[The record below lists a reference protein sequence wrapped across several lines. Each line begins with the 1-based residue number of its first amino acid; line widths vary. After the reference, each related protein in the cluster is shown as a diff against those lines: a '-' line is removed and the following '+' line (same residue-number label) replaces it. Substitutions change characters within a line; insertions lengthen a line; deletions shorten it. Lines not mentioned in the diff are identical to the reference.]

1 MTATLGSTADIPLLD
16 EPAEGVRPTALLPW
30 RQLALIAAYWF
41 GISAIWGGYETFGQ
55 KQVWLLVGDAYKG
68 TAIALLELMG
78 GIVALAVVPTVGAIS
93 DYTTSRFGRRK
104 GYIVT
109 GATFDLL
116 FLTGLAFVSVPEP
129 AAGTWDGAPMGSLS
143 AIVLYVL
150 FFLGLQFSSNVA
162 QGPFQG
168 FVPDLVAEPQV
179 GRASGLVGAMR
190 TTGLVGG
197 SLIMLTLGV
206 QLNLWG
212 LALVVIGLVELTLA
226 VLTFR
231 FVANGPPGKPRAGRS
246 WRSIAAE
253 TWGTDVLRERSF
265 LSMTAVRFLFLM
277 GTGIFVNISLL
288 YIEISLAQEGTW
300 RTIWLY
306 VALVALVLGTVAAAI
321 VAARLSDRTGRKPV
335 IWAAVA
341 LASTG
346 IGIIAIARTPLV
358 AVPGVFLLGVGSG
371 AYLAVDWALMTEIIP
386 LASSG
391 RYMGLA
397 NTANSLS
404 GPLGLVMAGPVID
417 LITVG
422 GDRELAQRVAVAL
435 GIPMLALAAVL
446 LRRVHPRRDPRVEAG
461 TAPASAGA

>member
-1 MTATLGSTADIPLLD
+1 MTATLESVGDIPLAE
-16 EPAEGVRPTALLPW
+16 EPAGDGRPTTLLPW

-55 KQVWLLVGDAYKG
+55 KQVWLLVGEDLKG
-68 TAIALLELMG
+68 SAIAILELMG
-78 GIVALAVVPTVGAIS
+78 GLVALAVVPTVGAIS

-104 GYIVT
+104 GYIIT

-116 FLTGLAFVSVPEP
+116 FLTGLALVSVPEP
-129 AAGTWDGAPMGSLS
+129 PPGTWDGQRMGSLAS
-143 AIVLYVL
+143 ILLYVL

-197 SLIMLTLGV
+197 SLVMLTIGV

-212 LALVVIGLVELTLA
+212 LALVVIGLIEFGLA
-226 VLTFR
+226 ILTFR
-231 FVANGPPGKPRAGRS
+231 FVPNGPPGKSRGGRR
-246 WRSIAAE
+246 WRTIAAE

-265 LSMTAVRFLFLM
+265 LNMTAVRFLFLM
-277 GTGIFVNISLL
+277 GTGIFVNINLL
-288 YIEISLAQEGTW
+288 YIEISLGQEGTW
-300 RTIWLY
+300 RTIWMY
-306 VALVALVLGTVAAAI
+306 AALGAIVIGTVSAAI
-321 VAARLSDRTGRKPV
+321 VAAHFSDRTGRKPV
-335 IWAAVA
+335 IWAAA
-341 LASTG
+341 AIASAG
-346 IGIIAIARTPLV
+346 ILVIAIAETPLI

-397 NTANSLS
+397 NIANSLS
-404 GPLGLVMAGPVID
+404 GPLGLVLAGPLID
-417 LITVG
+417 LITAA
-422 GDRELAQRVAVAL
+422 GDREMAQRVALAL
-435 GIPMLALAAVL
+435 GIPMLALAAAL
-446 LRRVHPRRDPRVEAG
+446 LTRVHPRRDPRSEGG
-461 TAPASAGA
+461 TASAPAGA